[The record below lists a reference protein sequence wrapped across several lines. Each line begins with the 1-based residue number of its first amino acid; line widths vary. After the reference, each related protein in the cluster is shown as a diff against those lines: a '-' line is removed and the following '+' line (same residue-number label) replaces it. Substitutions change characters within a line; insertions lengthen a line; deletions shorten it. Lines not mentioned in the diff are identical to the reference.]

1 MQKLRLFYCV
11 VAAAVLIPAA
21 ALAAS
26 AVSEGERLGRPC
38 AGCHATNGYA
48 PGGYIARIGGQNA
61 EYMTK
66 VMKEFATGKRPGS
79 VEMSLLA
86 KGYSEADIAAISEY
100 YGGKPWKNS
109 TNKTDAEKSAAGLK
123 LAKVSGCFDCHGAKG
138 EGIDAFPRIGGQNSG
153 YLYEAL
159 KRYKADKISS
169 EEMALVKDMSDS
181 QLESLA
187 QYFSGIR
194 K

>member
-1 MQKLRLFYCV
+1 MQKLRLFYCI
-11 VAAAVLIPAA
+11 VAAAVLVPFAA
-21 ALAAS
+21 FAAS

-48 PGGYIARIGGQNA
+48 PGEYIARIGGQNT
-61 EYMTK
+61 EYMTR
-66 VMKEFATGKRPGS
+66 VMKEFAAGKRKGS

-109 TNKTDAEKSAAGLK
+109 TNKIDSKKSAAGLK
-123 LAKVSGCFDCHGAKG
+123 IAKDNGCFDCHGTKG
-138 EGIDAFPRIGGQNSG
+138 EGVDAYPVIGGQNSG
-153 YLYEAL
+153 YLHEVL
-159 KRYKADKISS
+159 KRYQTGKIES

-181 QLESLA
+181 QLEALA

>member
-1 MQKLRLFYCV
+1 MQKLRLFYCI
-11 VAAAVLIPAA
+11 VAAAVLVPVAA
-21 ALAAS
+21 FAAS

-38 AGCHATNGYA
+38 AGCHATDGYA
-48 PGGYIARIGGQNA
+48 PGEYIARIGGQNA

-66 VMKEFATGKRPGS
+66 VMKDFAAGKRKGS

-86 KGYSEADIAAISEY
+86 KGYSEADLAAISEY
-100 YGGKPWKNS
+100 YAGKPWKNS
-109 TNKTDAEKSAAGLK
+109 TNKIDPKKSAAGFK
-123 LAKVSGCFDCHGAKG
+123 IAKENGCFDCHGTKG
-138 EGIDAFPRIGGQNSG
+138 EGMDAYPRIGGQNSG
-153 YLYEAL
+153 YLHEVL
-159 KRYKADKISS
+159 KRYQTGKIES

-181 QLESLA
+181 QLEALA